1 MRRVVKPGRPKKKEV
16 QKERVYNNWKQTAS
30 DLAIELELVKQDN
43 DELYSE
49 INKLANHIARLSFEF
64 GPNCVESSKFALI
77 NLKTLLEKTGIVTLQ
92 DLEYAETCTERLITA
107 KVHESFNQFYH
118 DRGIE
123 D

>member
-1 MRRVVKPGRPKKKEV
+1 MKRKVGRPKTSPVVTKG
-16 QKERVYNNWKQTAS
+16 RTTTNWKQAAN
-30 DLAIELELVKQDN
+30 DLELELQLVTQDN
-43 DELYSE
+43 NELYSE
-49 INKLANHIARLSFEF
+49 IHRLANQIARLSFEF
-64 GPNCVESSKFALI
+64 GPNCVESSKFAFS
-77 NLKTLLEKTGIVTLQ
+77 NLKTLLEKTGIVTVQ

>member
-1 MRRVVKPGRPKKKEV
+1 MKKKVGRPRTSPV
-16 QKERVYNNWKQTAS
+16 VTKERQTVNWKQAAN
-30 DLAIELELVKQDN
+30 DLASELAIIRQDN
-43 DELYSE
+43 EELYDELY
-49 INKLANHIARLSFEF
+49 KLSNQVARLSFEF
-64 GPNCVESSKFALI
+64 GPNCVESTKFALS
-77 NLKTLLEKTGIVTLQ
+77 NLRTLLEKTGIVTVQ

>member
-64 GPNCVESSKFALI
+64 APNCVESSKFALG
-77 NLKTLLEKTGIVTLQ
+77 T
-92 DLEYAETCTERLITA
+92 
-107 KVHESFNQFYH
+107 
-118 DRGIE
+118 
-123 D
+123 

>member
-1 MRRVVKPGRPKKKEV
+1 MKNKVGRPRKNPV
-16 QKERVYNNWKQTAS
+16 VTKERTTTNWKQKAN
-30 DLAIELELVKQDN
+30 DLELELQLVTQDN
-43 DELYSE
+43 NELYSE
-49 INKLANHIARLSFEF
+49 IHKLANQIARLSFEF
-64 GPNCVESSKFALI
+64 TPNCVESSKFAFS

-92 DLEYAETCTERLITA
+92 DVEYAESCTERLITA

>member
-16 QKERVYNNWKQTAS
+16 QKERVYKNWKQTAS

-49 INKLANHIARLSFEF
+49 INKLANQIARLSFEF
-64 GPNCVESSKFALI
+64 TPNCVESSKFALG

-92 DLEYAETCTERLITA
+92 DVEYAESCTERLIVA

>member
-64 GPNCVESSKFALI
+64 APNCVESSKFALG

-92 DLEYAETCTERLITA
+92 DLEYAETCTERLIVA